1 MKGSRTGYYLL
12 PQRVKCSSMWGVP
25 LLVSGIVLNI
35 IAKQLFW
42 SAQFKCKNFDFVIV
56 CSKWKASTLKSG
68 QSSFFSRRK
77 LWKESPTWALLWKWA
92 KIFWLHPLANSLLFN
107 LNISFYFSLKIIS
120 LQNNSSYKNLSKLQ
134 ALITKMSV
142 EKKNLSFFEPLNG
155 FNQCFGNLVADF
167 TLQISNIIVI
177 NCGHLWDLLSSISYS
192 EML

>member
-1 MKGSRTGYYLL
+1 
-12 PQRVKCSSMWGVP
+12 
-25 LLVSGIVLNI
+25 
-35 IAKQLFW
+35 
-42 SAQFKCKNFDFVIV
+42 
-56 CSKWKASTLKSG
+56 
-68 QSSFFSRRK
+68 
-77 LWKESPTWALLWKWA
+77 
-92 KIFWLHPLANSLLFN
+92 LHPLANSLLFN